1 MHNLTRQGFP
11 IILSAPSGAGKTSLC
26 RKVVERHPEIVYS
39 ISVTS
44 RPPRPNEKHGQDY
57 HFVSAADFE
66 KMLESDALVEWAMV
80 HDNYYGTP
88 RKDISGQLEQGR
100 DVIMDIDTVGAR
112 SVKKTYPQ
120 AVSIFVIPP
129 SIEALKQRLMSR
141 ATDSDEVISKRLNKA
156 RLEMEQ
162 VGDFDYW
169 LVNDDLN
176 QAIDAVVAIIQA
188 ERRRLSR
195 YNKDEIIK
203 II

>member
-1 MHNLTRQGFP
+1 MHTRTRQGFP

-66 KMLESDALVEWAMV
+66 EMLESDALVEWAMV

-120 AVSIFVIPP
+120 AISIFVIPP

-141 ATDSDEVISKRLNKA
+141 ATDSDEGIRKRLNKA

-162 VGDFDYW
+162 IGDFDYW

-176 QAIDAVVAIIQA
+176 QAIDAVVAIIRA
-188 ERRRLSR
+188 ERLRLSR